1 VFAYSP
7 ASDGTSGYTVITDR
21 FVCLLGPNASADL
34 ARSVFWLLD
43 GEDAQLD
50 DALGTLAHVESVD
63 RFAIVEVL
71 DRETGTMTIA
81 VRGEVHVRIHGTTT
95 TRPSAP
101 GAASWITTEASGVD
115 SLHLAL
121 DNGETGGELLPLQR
135 GVARTNAVVA
145 EPVAD
150 FRFTGVDEQSVIP
163 ERLDEVTE
171 LELTVDPTGSR
182 TGWILR
188 LPDGHELSADGT
200 IVIGR
205 AAWDDETGDD
215 LVKHVSVP
223 SPRRQISGAHLEL
236 ALVGGE
242 LVARDLDS
250 TNGTI
255 VLTPERAPRLLHGGD
270 TTSLQAGDILDL
282 GESFRIVV
290 SNKH

>member
-7 ASDGTSGYTVITDR
+7 ASDDASGYAVITDR
-21 FVCLLGPNASADL
+21 FVCLLGAEATAEI

-43 GEDAQLD
+43 GEDARLD
-50 DALGTLAHVESVD
+50 DALGTLAHAKSVD

-71 DRETGTMTIA
+71 DREARIMNVA
-81 VRGEVHVRIHGTTT
+81 VRGEVSVRIHGTTT
-95 TRPSAP
+95 TRPSRP
-101 GAASWITTEASGVD
+101 DAASWITTQASGVN
-115 SLHLAL
+115 AL
-121 DNGETGGELLPLQR
+121 RVMLDDGEVDGELSPLRR
-135 GVARTNAVVA
+135 GVVRTNVVVA

-150 FRFTGVDEQSVIP
+150 FPFTSADEQSVIP
-163 ERLDEVTE
+163 EPLDEVTE
-171 LELTVDPTGSR
+171 LELTIDPSGAH
-182 TGWILR
+182 TGWVLR

-205 AAWDDETGDD
+205 AAWDDETDGDEI
-215 LVKHVSVP
+215 KHVSVP
-223 SPRRQISGAHLEL
+223 SPQRQISGAHLEL

-255 VLTPERAPRLLHGGD
+255 VLTPERAPRLLHRGD

-290 SNKH
+290 SNRH